1 MKEFFRTKGSVLF
14 ILVIILTG
22 LVSFRFLSDPDI
34 GTHLRTGKWIIENH
48 RIPDKD
54 TFTYTCTDHDYIDS
68 YWLFQVLVYSVYRI
82 SGYSGLSIFVFLLS
96 MLLFYLVMLRL
107 QRAGVPLF
115 IASCVLVIGFLC
127 IESRI
132 TLRPEMFTFLFMTG
146 MLLVLDRYYQEKRK
160 NLYFLP
166 LIMLFWCNMHGL
178 FILGFLLIGA
188 YFISLYLRDR
198 KVDPYFLLWIGLSVL
213 ICFVNPYSYKLLAYP
228 FLLNTR
234 LSNDNI
240 FHQHIREL
248 TSFIRLDHFIFND
261 YLFILLF
268 SMAFIFILLTWKNRK
283 IHEFILLIVF
293 FYLAWVSI
301 RNIGLFSV
309 VSIPV
314 LCISARDFRKWR
326 QPWIANKIGNARM
339 RIISTILFVLS
350 VIFIIGTGMRIF
362 TNSYYLANN
371 SYNKTGIGVDDRHLP
386 VKAVAFLNTNHL
398 NGRIINS
405 LSLGG
410 WLSWGLP
417 QPVFID
423 GRLEV
428 VGESLYNEVR
438 NSWSGG
444 LGNLIRKYEPSLIIY
459 NYGQY
464 YPWTIQLSR
473 MPGWRLIYLDGFTA
487 IFAKND
493 YAEEIPVLD
502 FSRITQQFNIGTYT
516 DEQEK
521 AILNLEPLSGFSGWV
536 QGFYKRPDYPV
547 SDLSNMASFC
557 LQMNNKQTAL
567 KLFVELL
574 RRTNGGSR
582 YVYYVLADI
591 YRSQNE
597 KEKAAI
603 CYKRILS
610 FDPGNRIARLALES
624 ITSEQVTSKSTRVED
639 HRENDA
645 ILSFN
650 EGNMKYQQ
658 GDINGA
664 IASYKKA
671 IELNPSYFKAYN
683 NLGIL
688 KATVMKNYKDA
699 LEDFTKAIEIKP
711 DYDDAYLGRG
721 TCWFKLNETEKA
733 CHDWKKAL
741 SLGNRQVGKMIRL
754 YCK

>member
-1 MKEFFRTKGSVLF
+1 
-14 ILVIILTG
+14 
-22 LVSFRFLSDPDI
+22 
-34 GTHLRTGKWIIENH
+34 
-48 RIPDKD
+48 
-54 TFTYTCTDHDYIDS
+54 
-68 YWLFQVLVYSVYRI
+68 
-82 SGYSGLSIFVFLLS
+82 
-96 MLLFYLVMLRL
+96 
-107 QRAGVPLF
+107 
-115 IASCVLVIGFLC
+115 
-127 IESRI
+127 
-132 TLRPEMFTFLFMTG
+132 
-146 MLLVLDRYYQEKRK
+146 
-160 NLYFLP
+160 
-166 LIMLFWCNMHGL
+166 
-178 FILGFLLIGA
+178 
-188 YFISLYLRDR
+188 
-198 KVDPYFLLWIGLSVL
+198 
-213 ICFVNPYSYKLLAYP
+213 
-228 FLLNTR
+228 
-234 LSNDNI
+234 
-240 FHQHIREL
+240 
-248 TSFIRLDHFIFND
+248 
-261 YLFILLF
+261 
-268 SMAFIFILLTWKNRK
+268 
-283 IHEFILLIVF
+283 
-293 FYLAWVSI
+293 
-301 RNIGLFSV
+301 
-309 VSIPV
+309 
-314 LCISARDFRKWR
+314 
-326 QPWIANKIGNARM
+326 
-339 RIISTILFVLS
+339 
-350 VIFIIGTGMRIF
+350 MRIF

-386 VKAVAFLNTNHL
+386 VKAVAFLNTYHL

-459 NYGQY
+459 TYDQY